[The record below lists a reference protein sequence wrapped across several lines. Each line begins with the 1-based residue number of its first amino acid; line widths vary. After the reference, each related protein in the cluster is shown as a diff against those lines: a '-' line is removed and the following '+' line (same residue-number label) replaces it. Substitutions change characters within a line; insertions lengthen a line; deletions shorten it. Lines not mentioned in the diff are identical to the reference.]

1 MGYRLT
7 LSPQGCLPVL
17 RFCSVVAY
25 TQLSLHS
32 ALTMLNTHALL
43 ALYLFIT
50 PALGQNFVLF
60 QPDEMRAESLGCYG
74 HPLIKTPSF
83 DAFAKEATRFDQA
96 HVSYTVCSQSRVSF
110 VTGWPTHVRGHRS
123 LWALLHDDEPNL
135 LKYFKNNSYNV
146 FWRGKNDM
154 LAHDSWNNSVTTA
167 RQMSGINHGPNT
179 FSPDDPRYY
188 SFLSDSCPGDI
199 KKTQDYKN
207 VAAAI
212 KFLAKQPKDEPF
224 FIFLPLLLPHPP
236 YSTVEP
242 YYSMYDPADIPDLR
256 PSGLAGKPDYH
267 ELIRKYRNISGLD
280 TSFWKK
286 LHSVYLGSIS
296 FSDYLFGLLLAAI
309 DEHGFRDSTT
319 VAVFADHGD
328 YAGDY
333 GLVEKWPSGLEDVL
347 TRVPLIIRTPGGIPG
362 QVVTSPVQL
371 FDIVPTLLDIA
382 NIPLQHVQ
390 FGVSQKDVLLNGSH
404 HANLNRAVFAEGG
417 YNQPRDL
424 EGDASTGG
432 IPSKTNI
439 YYPKSMQQQE
449 HPLSVCRAAS
459 VRTSTHK
466 LVVRTHP
473 LDADHDSE
481 LYDLVADPLELYNV
495 YGNSTYASV
504 ESELKSKLFLWY
516 MQTSD
521 VTPWLEDSRS
531 GGYPWPPNEAAAVA
545 SDVGSDSFHW
555 DRGVDYVVESG
566 V

>member
-1 MGYRLT
+1 MCNGVYYNIMLKPILT
-7 LSPQGCLPVL
+7 LFLLQFAP
-17 RFCSVVAY
+17 
-25 TQLSLHS
+25 LHS
-32 ALTMLNTHALL
+32 
-43 ALYLFIT
+43 
-50 PALGQNFVLF
+50 QNVILF

-83 DAFAKEATRFDQA
+83 DAFAKQATRFDQA

-154 LAHDSWNNSVTTA
+154 LAHDSWENSVTTA
-167 RQMSGINHGPNT
+167 RQMGGTNHGPNT
-179 FSPDDPRYY
+179 FSPEDPRYY
-188 SFLSDSCPGDI
+188 SFLSDPTIGNAN
-199 KKTQDYKN
+199 KTQDHHN
-207 VAAAI
+207 VAEAI
-212 KFLAKQPKDEPF
+212 EFLAKQPKDEPF

-242 YYSMYDPADIPDLR
+242 WYSMYDSSDIPDLR
-256 PSGLAGKPDYH
+256 PAGLNGKPDYH
-267 ELIRKYRNISGLD
+267 ALIRKYRNITSLD
-280 TSFWKK
+280 THFWKK
-286 LHSVYLGSIS
+286 LHAVYLGSIS
-296 FSDYLFGLLLAAI
+296 FSDYLFGLLLAAV
-309 DEHGFRDSTT
+309 DEHGFRNSTT

-362 QVVTSPVQL
+362 QVVKSPVQL

-382 NIPLQHVQ
+382 NIPLRHVQ
-390 FGVSQKDVLLNGSH
+390 FGVSQKAVLLHGSH
-404 HANLNRAVFAEGG
+404 LANTDRAVYAEGG
-417 YNQPRDL
+417 YNEPRDL

-432 IPSKTNI
+432 LPSKDNI
-439 YYPKSMQQQE
+439 YYPKSKQQQE

-466 LVVRTHP
+466 LIFRTHP
-473 LDADHDSE
+473 LDLDHDSE
-481 LYDLVADPLELYNV
+481 LYDLVDDPLELNNL
-495 YGNSTYASV
+495 YGNITYAAV
-504 ESELKSKLFLWY
+504 QNELKQKLFLWY

-531 GGYPWPPNEAAAVA
+531 GGYPWPPTQNNAVA
-545 SDVGSDSFHW
+545 SDVGTDSKTFET
-555 DRGVDYVVESG
+555 GINYVVSG
-566 V
+566 DYTVHV